1 MHVQN
6 VEGLSTL
13 QENQD
18 FSNRTDVKSYDLKNK
33 LAENQIK
40 IAKAAYYPQLA
51 VSAGYYAMDIDK
63 VATVTN
69 ATNVG
74 LSLKYDLSSL
84 YKNKAEVDIAKA
96 EKLENELQKETTIDK
111 AKVEISEAKQKYELA
126 KKKNL
131 VYKEALEQANE
142 NFRIVKDKNEN
153 GLADT
158 DDLLEA
164 DVQQLQAKINQ
175 VVGDADEQLAIYE
188 YYYTTGILLENVQ

>member
-1 MHVQN
+1 MKRTHIINLKSEIDIQ
-6 VEGLSTL
+6 TRL
-13 QENQD
+13 Q
-18 FSNRTDVKSYDLKNK
+18 
-33 LAENQIK
+33 
-40 IAKAAYYPQLA
+40 
-51 VSAGYYAMDIDK
+51 
-63 VATVTN
+63 
-69 ATNVG
+69 
-74 LSLKYDLSSL
+74 
-84 YKNKAEVDIAKA
+84 
-96 EKLENELQKETTIDK
+96 
-111 AKVEISEAKQKYELA
+111 
-126 KKKNL
+126 